1 MLTYEQMSNYSN
13 VKPTAKAKPAT
24 KHHPCGHDVA
34 HELAVKRTRHAL
46 ENEDTA
52 FALAELFKA
61 FGDSTRVRILG
72 ALQIGEVCVCALA
85 ETLNMTP
92 SAISHQLRLLK
103 QMRLIRA
110 RKAGKSVFY
119 ALNDD
124 HIHLIFAL
132 AYEHVTER
140 RN

>member
-1 MLTYEQMSNYSN
+1 
-13 VKPTAKAKPAT
+13 VA
-24 KHHPCGHDVA
+24 HDVA
-34 HELAVKRTRHAL
+34 VKRMRNAL
-46 ENEDTA
+46 QSEEVS
-52 FALAELFKA
+52 FELAELFKA

-72 ALQIGEVCVCALA
+72 ALQAGELCVCALA
-85 ETLNMTP
+85 ETLSMTP

-110 RKAGKSVFY
+110 RKEGKSVFY
-119 ALNDD
+119 TLNDD

-140 RN
+140 RR

>member
-1 MLTYEQMSNYSN
+1 M
-13 VKPTAKAKPAT
+13 
-24 KHHPCGHDVA
+24 A
-34 HELAVKRTRHAL
+34 HEVAVKRMRGGL
-46 ENEDTA
+46 QSEEIS

-61 FGDSTRVRILG
+61 FGDSTRVRILSV
-72 ALQIGEVCVCALA
+72 LQTGELCVCALA

-140 RN
+140 GNP

>member
-1 MLTYEQMSNYSN
+1 MSNHSI
-13 VKPTAKAKPAT
+13 VKKTAKTDSPRNAEHP
-24 KHHPCGHDVA
+24 PCGHDVA
-34 HELAVKRTRHAL
+34 HEVAVKRMRGHL
-46 ENEDTA
+46 QNEEIS

-72 ALQIGEVCVCALA
+72 ALHAGELCVCALA
-85 ETLNMTP
+85 ETLDMTS

-110 RKAGKSVFY
+110 RKEGKSVFY

>member
-1 MLTYEQMSNYSN
+1 MSNHSS
-13 VKPTAKAKPAT
+13 VKKTTKPVLPRKT
-24 KHHPCGHDVA
+24 GCHPCGHDVA
-34 HELAVKRTRHAL
+34 HEVAVKRMRGHL
-46 ENEDTA
+46 QNEEVS

-72 ALQIGEVCVCALA
+72 ALHAGELCVCALA
-85 ETLNMTP
+85 ETLGMTS

-110 RKAGKSVFY
+110 RKNGKSVFY

-140 RN
+140 QN

>member
-1 MLTYEQMSNYSN
+1 MSTRSN
-13 VKPTAKAKPAT
+13 IRNAPKTAPGRRT
-24 KHHPCGHDVA
+24 EHHPCGHDVA
-34 HELAVKRTRHAL
+34 HEVAVKRMRGGL
-46 ENEDTA
+46 QSEEIS

-61 FGDSTRVRILG
+61 FGDSTRVRILSV
-72 ALQIGEVCVCALA
+72 LQTGELCVCALA

-140 RN
+140 GNP